1 MSTENQTNP
10 DNGRIY
16 GAEVQH
22 KISLAAMTSDD
33 AVRARALLS
42 SIGFNPEA
50 RANKV
55 MLLINPDTVAAIQ
68 AAPQAVRDV
77 LTNAGIGLNT
87 HDSRLGDHVG
97 YTKFVVGALNDLG
110 QRADANGWDTK
121 ARSYAV
127 YDFLRYLDQV
137 NLGGDPPVY
146 GTDAQTFSSGW
157 GSFKAED
164 YGALAASNSGVDRAI
179 KLDNYIAGLDLTPV
193 DANSK
198 SNSKFRYETI
208 QKVLNEAQGG
218 LCQVADAAASE

>member
-1 MSTENQTNP
+1 MSTDNQTNP

-22 KISLAAMTSDD
+22 KISLAVLTSDD
-33 AVRARALLS
+33 AGDARALLS

-68 AAPQAVRDV
+68 SAPQAVRDV

-87 HDSRLGDHVG
+87 HDSRLGNHVG
-97 YTKFVVGALNDLG
+97 YTDFVVGALDDLG
-110 QRADANGWDTK
+110 LRADANGWDTK

-127 YDFLRYLDQV
+127 YDFLRYLDEV

-146 GTDAQTFSSGW
+146 ETDPTT
-157 GSFKAED
+157 GSAILTGHSMGGEPVGFGAVAERI
-164 YGALAASNSGVDRAI
+164 AA
-179 KLDNYIAGLDLTPV
+179 
-193 DANSK
+193 
-198 SNSKFRYETI
+198 
-208 QKVLNEAQGG
+208 
-218 LCQVADAAASE
+218 